1 MKIET
6 KYNIGDHIWVV
17 YENRGE
23 VCVYDDYI
31 REIIIDKNNNILY
44 FGETCPD
51 EISEDEIIPYECS
64 MALVGEIVKIM
75 QQIREKEKKEE
86 TKNG

>member
-6 KYNIGDHIWVV
+6 QYNIGDHIWVV

-31 REIIIDKNNNILY
+31 KEIGIDANCNIMY
-44 FGETCPD
+44 FPETCP
-51 EISEDEIIPYECS
+51 EDIKESQIIPYECS
-64 MALVGEIVKIM
+64 MKLIEEIVKIM
-75 QQIREKEKKEE
+75 IKIRKKEE
-86 TKNG
+86 KENNGK